1 MILPISRWML
11 RTVCEQIALW
21 RRHFPDK
28 TNLRVSVNL
37 SGKDLLQPGL
47 LDTIRQILYQT
58 QAPATALTLEITE
71 SVLIENVEDTI
82 DLLPTA
88 QNLTASALVLMT
100 FGTGY
105 SSLSYLYK
113 PASRLS

>member
-1 MILPISRWML
+1 M
-11 RTVCEQIALW
+11 
-21 RRHFPDK
+21 
-28 TNLRVSVNL
+28 
-37 SGKDLLQPGL
+37 LQPGL

-82 DLLPTA
+82 DLLR
-88 QNLTASALVLMT
+88 QLRSDGIRISIDD

-105 SSLSYLYK
+105 SSLSYLYNL
-113 PASRLS
+113 PADYLKIDKSFVSNMHLGDRNHKNCADGH